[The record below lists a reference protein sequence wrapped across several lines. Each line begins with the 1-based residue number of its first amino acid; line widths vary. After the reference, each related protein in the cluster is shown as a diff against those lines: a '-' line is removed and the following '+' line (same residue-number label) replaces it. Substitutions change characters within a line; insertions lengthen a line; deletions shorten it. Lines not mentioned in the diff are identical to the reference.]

1 MLKNIVRVAIKN
13 MERSYSNKAITK
25 VGERK

>member
-1 MLKNIVRVAIKN
+1 MVKNVVRIAIKN

-25 VGERK
+25 VGEKK